1 MTGIPSN
8 PSPPHGKTA
17 QATHA
22 SQAKSEREGC
32 GTQMGRGID
41 LGTRQSRKENPGDS
55 SKKVLLRPLY
65 PSSQAAQGRCH
76 HPIRKARRRQPQG
89 TAGGCPARAWWARRG
104 GHIPLLS
111 AQSSKQHW
119 PPLQMEK
126 LRLGGGMTFPE
137 PQKGK
142 ELEQSPRFY
151 SKGRAFAGP
160 RPQAVSRV
168 GGATEAD
175 IPTFP
180 GPGRQRPRPA
190 SNRFRT

>member
-1 MTGIPSN
+1 
-8 PSPPHGKTA
+8 
-17 QATHA
+17 
-22 SQAKSEREGC
+22 
-32 GTQMGRGID
+32 MGRGID

-126 LRLGGGMTFPE
+126 LRLGGGDDLPRATEGQRAGTEPTLLFQRQSLCGPSSTGSEQGGRGHRGRHPHLSWPWPPE
-137 PQKGK
+137 ATPSFQPLQNMKAGALLIPLNRNLGT
-142 ELEQSPRFY
+142 EPVFRSPYWVR
-151 SKGRAFAGP
+151 
-160 RPQAVSRV
+160 
-168 GGATEAD
+168 GGA
-175 IPTFP
+175 
-180 GPGRQRPRPA
+180 GH
-190 SNRFRT
+190 

>member
-1 MTGIPSN
+1 
-8 PSPPHGKTA
+8 
-17 QATHA
+17 
-22 SQAKSEREGC
+22 
-32 GTQMGRGID
+32 MGRGID
-41 LGTRQSRKENPGDS
+41 LGTRHSRKENPGDS

-65 PSSQAAQGRCH
+65 PSSEAAQGRCH
-76 HPIRKARRRQPQG
+76 RPIRKARRRADSHRERRVGVQHVP
-89 TAGGCPARAWWARRG
+89 GGQDGA
-104 GHIPLLS
+104 HIPLLS

-126 LRLGGGMTFPE
+126 LRLGGMTFPE

-142 ELEQSPRFY
+142 ELEQSPHFY

-160 RPQAVSRV
+160 CPQAVSRV

-190 SNRFRT
+190 SNPPQNMKAGALLIPLNRNLGTEPV